1 MEICSIGYL
10 LACCG
15 IVVVFQLLPL
25 ANLRRFFLG
34 AVNGLFLVPF
44 VPNAQ
49 SGIWFCIFLGGTYG
63 ALALVRARPGRA
75 LVWTTI
81 VVTVALFTYIKRY
94 SFIPVIVPVELWW
107 AVWNQPVVVVGLSYM
122 LFKFIHMLVDEW
134 QGQLEPFSFL
144 SYLNYQLAFFTLVAG
159 PIQRYNDFKRGWEA
173 MDLQPP
179 ESRETWLAWNRIL
192 TGLIKMRVIAP
203 LVVAVSDQAG
213 LATGPDDPNRAWSL
227 LLAFYAFPVQLYFNF
242 SGYTDVA
249 IGSARLL
256 GFKLP
261 ENFNRPYLARNLLDF
276 WNRWHMT
283 LTHWIRDYVFMTSYK
298 AAATTFPRWAKTW
311 SYGLLFVALFITGI
325 WHGTTSGF
333 AVFGILNGMG
343 VAVNRAYGDALK
355 AVLGRAGVERYL
367 GNRLIQC
374 LAIVATFHYECF
386 CLLAFSSHVTKSA
399 WAVFTDAVRQVM
411 EIVQSIAH
419 SPLSAASLLALVIA
433 SLVAAGLWK
442 VDALDGVVA
451 RGTAWLMSGT
461 FRVHA
466 IVYAQILI
474 VVLLFCFDRTIEQE
488 PPHVVYMRF

>member
-1 MEICSIGYL
+1 
-10 LACCG
+10 
-15 IVVVFQLLPL
+15 
-25 ANLRRFFLG
+25 
-34 AVNGLFLVPF
+34 
-44 VPNAQ
+44 
-49 SGIWFCIFLGGTYG
+49 
-63 ALALVRARPGRA
+63 
-75 LVWTTI
+75 
-81 VVTVALFTYIKRY
+81 
-94 SFIPVIVPVELWW
+94 
-107 AVWNQPVVVVGLSYM
+107 
-122 LFKFIHMLVDEW
+122 
-134 QGQLEPFSFL
+134 
-144 SYLNYQLAFFTLVAG
+144 
-159 PIQRYNDFKRGWEA
+159 
-173 MDLQPP
+173 
-179 ESRETWLAWNRIL
+179 
-192 TGLIKMRVIAP
+192 
-203 LVVAVSDQAG
+203 
-213 LATGPDDPNRAWSL
+213 
-227 LLAFYAFPVQLYFNF
+227 
-242 SGYTDVA
+242 
-249 IGSARLL
+249 
-256 GFKLP
+256 
-261 ENFNRPYLARNLLDF
+261 
-276 WNRWHMT
+276 MT

-419 SPLSAASLLALVIA
+419 SPLSAASLLVLVIA

-442 VDALDGVVA
+442 VDALGGVIA